1 MVFKMKTVKLNF
13 DLWLTHDNLIEYL
26 IKFKVFKTEK
36 IEYKSVKINSN
47 RKYTNIYSIQ
57 AVYNIKIEEENDLHE
72 VIKIT
77 KFLLNNFKYN
87 EENLYFIFTIGN
99 IEINMIPQNRNIV
112 ENCLTD
118 IDNINL
124 FLTEFNK

>member
-1 MVFKMKTVKLNF
+1 MKTVKLNF
-13 DLWLTHDNLIEYL
+13 DLWLTYDNLIEYL

-124 FLTEFNK
+124 FLTKFNK